1 LRDWIKN
8 LIRIRQARVSL
19 RRGKI
24 HFIEELADE
33 GLLAFTRKADHEGVM
48 VIANTGLKPV
58 TAELD
63 LGQLNVK
70 MNATLRNLIS
80 REIISIIGS
89 KTRLHCPARSSFI
102 LFPEDTYG

>member
-1 LRDWIKN
+1 M
-8 LIRIRQARVSL
+8 SL